1 MIKTYQRKE
10 MLSKIAISNF
20 RSIKNRIEFSF
31 EATSFK
37 EHYNNL
43 VEVGSKKLLK
53 SSVIYGA
60 NASGKSNILMAF
72 SAIDF
77 LVLKSAKFEPNEEIQ
92 PYEPYLL
99 DKSTIN
105 QPVKFELEFY
115 VEGVFYTFFLEFTK
129 SEITRE
135 ELLYRPKRQP
145 SLIYSRIGSSP
156 ISFGEYYKGDRKSIA
171 KKLLP
176 NQLFLSKAVLDNV
189 QILIPVFN
197 FFKEKLAPYP
207 FFEDFHESRIQQ
219 LYAERLADPNDI
231 EFNEKFNRIICALDT
246 GLSKVKSEVIDW
258 GKSPLP
264 DDIPVAVAEKIK
276 DDYKYRIKAIHNLYE
291 NNTIVGEIAFDKS
304 EESKGTQSL
313 FMLTGIILDAFED
326 GTVLVV
332 DEFEK
337 NLHPHITKSLIK
349 LFHNP
354 SINDKN
360 AQLIFATHDL
370 SQLDSDIFRR
380 DQIWFTE
387 KNERGETDLF
397 SMADI
402 SGVRTNVPYD
412 KWYDSGKF
420 GATPI
425 INELEMTF

>member
-1 MIKTYQRKE
+1 
-10 MLSKIAISNF
+10 MLSRIAIENF

-43 VEVGSKKLLK
+43 VELNGKKLLK

-60 NASGKSNILMAF
+60 NASGQSNILMAF

-77 LVLKSAKFEPNEEIQ
+77 LVRGSAKHTPNEGIG

-99 DKSTIN
+99 DKTSKKK
-105 QPVKFELEFY
+105 PVKFELDFY
-115 VEGVFYTFFLEFTK
+115 IEDVLYTLFLEYRDK
-129 SEITRE
+129 EITRE
-135 ELLYRPKRQP
+135 ELVFRPKKQP
-145 SLIYSRIGSSP
+145 SLIYSMVGNSP
-156 ISFGEYYKGDRKSIA
+156 IKFGDHYKGDRKSIE

-189 QILIPVFN
+189 QVLIPVFN
-197 FFKEKLAPYP
+197 FFKEKLASYP
-207 FFEDFHESRIQQ
+207 FFEDFHESRTQH
-219 LYAERLADPNDI
+219 LYAERLADTDDI
-231 EFNEKFNRIICALDT
+231 EFSEKFNRIICALDT
-246 GLSKVKSEVIDW
+246 GITKVKSEVVDW
-258 GKSPLP
+258 EKSPLP
-264 DDIPVAVAEKIK
+264 DDIPGLVAERIK
-276 DDYKYRIKAIHNLYE
+276 DDFKMKVRTVHKVFE
-291 NNTIVGEIAFDKS
+291 NDEVVGETMFDKS

-313 FMLTGIILDAFED
+313 FILTGIILDAFED
-326 GTVLVV
+326 GTILIV

-337 NLHPHITKSLIK
+337 NLHPHVTKSLIK
-349 LFHNP
+349 LFHDP
-354 SINDKN
+354 GINDKN

-380 DQIWFTE
+380 DQIWFVE
-387 KNERGETDLF
+387 KNEKGETDLF

-402 SGVRTNVPYD
+402 SGVRSNIPYD

>member
-1 MIKTYQRKE
+1 
-10 MLSKIAISNF
+10 MLSRIAIENF
-20 RSIKNRIEFSF
+20 RSIKNRVEFSF
-31 EATSFK
+31 EATTFK
-37 EHYNNL
+37 EHYNNI
-43 VEVGSKKLLK
+43 VEVHNKKLLK
-53 SSVIYGA
+53 TSVIYGP

-77 LVLKSAKFEPNEEIQ
+77 LVLKSARFEPNEEIG
-92 PYEPYLL
+92 PYEPFLL
-99 DKSTIN
+99 NKSSKN
-105 QPVKFELEFY
+105 ESVKFELDFY
-115 VEGVFYTFFLEFTK
+115 IDDILYTLFLEFKKNT
-129 SEITRE
+129 ITRE
-135 ELLYRPKRQP
+135 ELVFRPKRQ
-145 SLIYSRIGSSP
+145 SSIIYSRLSDRP
-156 ISFGEYYKGDRKSIA
+156 IVFGEHYKGDRKSIE

-189 QILIPVFN
+189 EILIPVFN
-197 FFKEKLAPYP
+197 FFKEKLASYP

-219 LYAERLADPNDI
+219 LYAKRLADPEDT
-231 EFNEKFNRIICALDT
+231 EFNKKFNRIICALDT
-246 GLSKVKSEVIDW
+246 GISKVKSEAIDW
-258 GKSPLP
+258 EKSPLSEDMP
-264 DDIPVAVAEKIK
+264 ESVVEKIME
-276 DDYKYRIKAIHNLYE
+276 DYKYKIKAVHNIYE
-291 NNTIVGEIAFDKS
+291 NDTIVGEKEFDKS

-326 GTVLVV
+326 GTILVV

-354 SINDKN
+354 LINEKN

-402 SGVRTNVPYD
+402 SGVRPNVPYD

>member
-1 MIKTYQRKE
+1 MIITDEYKE
-10 MLSKIAISNF
+10 MLSRIAIENY
-20 RSIKNRIEFSF
+20 RSIKNQLEFSF
-31 EATSFK
+31 EATTFK

-43 VEVGSKKLLK
+43 VEVKNKKLLK
-53 SSVIYGA
+53 TSVIYGP

-77 LVLKSAKFEPNEEIQ
+77 LVLKSANLAPNEKIW
-92 PYEPYLL
+92 PYEPHLL
-99 DKSTIN
+99 DISTKN
-105 QPVKFELEFY
+105 QPVKLEVDFY
-115 VEGVFYTFFLEFTK
+115 IEGILYTLLLSFAEN
-129 SEITRE
+129 EIIQE
-135 ELLYRPKRQP
+135 ELIFRPKKQS
-145 SLIYSRIGSSP
+145 SLIYSRISNKP
-156 ISFGEYYKGDRKSIA
+156 IVFGEYYKGERKSIE

-189 QILIPVFN
+189 QLLIPVFN

-207 FFEDFHESRIQQ
+207 FFEGLHESRIQQ
-219 LYAERLADPNDI
+219 LYAKRLADPKDI

-246 GLSKVKSEVIDW
+246 GISRVKSEVIDW
-258 GKSPLP
+258 EKNPILSSMSN
-264 DDIPVAVAEKIK
+264 PVVEKLKDEYKYKIK
-276 DDYKYRIKAIHNLYE
+276 AVHNIYNCDE
-291 NNTIVGEIAFDKS
+291 IVGEVEFDKDN
-304 EESKGTQSL
+304 ESKGTQSL
-313 FMLTGIILDAFED
+313 FGLTGIILDAFEN
-326 GTVLVV
+326 GSILVV

-354 SINDKN
+354 SINEKN

-370 SQLDSDIFRR
+370 SQLDSDLFRR
-380 DQIWFTE
+380 DQIWFVE
-387 KNERGETDLF
+387 KNEKGETDLF

-402 SGVRTNVPYD
+402 SGVRSNVPYD

-425 INELEMTF
+425 INELEMTV

>member
-1 MIKTYQRKE
+1 
-10 MLSKIAISNF
+10 MLSRIAIENF

-43 VEVGSKKLLK
+43 VELNGKKLLK

-77 LVLKSAKFEPNEEIQ
+77 LVRGSAKHTPNEGIG

-99 DKSTIN
+99 DKSSKKK
-105 QPVKFELEFY
+105 PVKFELDFY
-115 VEGVFYTFFLEFTK
+115 IEDVLYTLFLEYRDK
-129 SEITRE
+129 EITRE
-135 ELLYRPKRQP
+135 ELVFRPKKQP
-145 SLIYSRIGSSP
+145 SLIYSRVGNSP
-156 ISFGEYYKGDRKSIA
+156 IKFGDHYKGDRKSIE

-189 QILIPVFN
+189 QVLIPVFN
-197 FFKEKLAPYP
+197 FFKEKLASYP
-207 FFEDFHESRIQQ
+207 FFEDFHEGRTQH
-219 LYAERLADPNDI
+219 LYAERLADTDDI
-231 EFNEKFNRIICALDT
+231 EFSEKFNRIICALDT
-246 GLSKVKSEVIDW
+246 GITKVKSEVVDW
-258 GKSPLP
+258 EKSPLP
-264 DDIPVAVAEKIK
+264 DDIPGLVAERIK
-276 DDYKYRIKAIHNLYE
+276 DDFKFKVRTVHKVFE
-291 NNTIVGEIAFDKS
+291 NDEVVGETMFDKS

-313 FMLTGIILDAFED
+313 FILTGIILDAFED
-326 GTVLVV
+326 GTILIV

-337 NLHPHITKSLIK
+337 NLHPHVTKSLIK
-349 LFHNP
+349 LFHDP
-354 SINDKN
+354 EINDKN

-380 DQIWFTE
+380 DQIWFVE
-387 KNERGETDLF
+387 KNEKGETDLF

-402 SGVRTNVPYD
+402 SGVRSNIPYD

>member
-1 MIKTYQRKE
+1 
-10 MLSKIAISNF
+10 MLSRIAIENF
-20 RSIKNRIEFSF
+20 RSIKNRVEFSF
-31 EATSFK
+31 EATTFK

-43 VEVGSKKLLK
+43 VEVHNKKLLK
-53 SSVIYGA
+53 TSVIYGP

-77 LVLKSAKFEPNEEIQ
+77 LVLRSAKFEPKEEIG

-99 DKSTIN
+99 DRSTKD
-105 QPVKFELEFY
+105 QPVKFELDFY
-115 VEGVFYTFFLEFTK
+115 IDDILYTLFLEFKKNT
-129 SEITRE
+129 ITRE
-135 ELLYRPKRQP
+135 ELVFRPKRQP
-145 SLIYSRIGSSP
+145 SVIYSRIFGNP
-156 ISFGEYYKGDRKSIA
+156 IAFGEHYKGDRKSIE

-189 QILIPVFN
+189 EVLIPVFN
-197 FFKEKLAPYP
+197 FFKEKLASYP

-219 LYAERLADPNDI
+219 LYARRLADPEDI
-231 EFNEKFNRIICALDT
+231 EFNEKFNRIICAFDT
-246 GLSKVKSEVIDW
+246 GISRVKSEIIDW
-258 GKSPLP
+258 KKVNLP
-264 DDIPVAVAEKIK
+264 QDIPESVIERLKDDHMYKIK
-276 DDYKYRIKAIHNLYE
+276 AVHNVYE
-291 NNTIVGEIAFDKS
+291 NDKIVGETEFDKDQ
-304 EESKGTQSL
+304 ESRGTQSL
-313 FMLTGIILDAFED
+313 FMLAGIILDAFED
-326 GTVLVV
+326 STILVV

-354 SINDKN
+354 SVNEKN

-402 SGVRTNVPYD
+402 SGVRPNVPYD

-425 INELEMTF
+425 VNELEMTF

>member
-1 MIKTYQRKE
+1 
-10 MLSKIAISNF
+10 MLSRIAIENF

-43 VEVGSKKLLK
+43 VELNGKKLLK

-77 LVLKSAKFEPNEEIQ
+77 LVRGSAKHTPNEGIG

-99 DKSTIN
+99 DKTSKKK
-105 QPVKFELEFY
+105 PVKFELDFY
-115 VEGVFYTFFLEFTK
+115 IEDVLYTLFLEYRDK
-129 SEITRE
+129 EITRE
-135 ELLYRPKRQP
+135 ELVFRPKKQP
-145 SLIYSRIGSSP
+145 SLIYSRVGNSP
-156 ISFGEYYKGDRKSIA
+156 IKFGDHYKGDRKSIE

-189 QILIPVFN
+189 QVLIPVFN
-197 FFKEKLAPYP
+197 FFKEKLASYP
-207 FFEDFHESRIQQ
+207 FFEDFHESRTQH
-219 LYAERLADPNDI
+219 LYAERLADTDDI
-231 EFNEKFNRIICALDT
+231 EFSEKFNRIICALDT
-246 GLSKVKSEVIDW
+246 GITKVKSEVVDW
-258 GKSPLP
+258 EKSPLP
-264 DDIPVAVAEKIK
+264 DDIPGLVAERIK
-276 DDYKYRIKAIHNLYE
+276 DDFKFKVRTVHKVFE
-291 NNTIVGEIAFDKS
+291 NDEVVGETMFDKS

-313 FMLTGIILDAFED
+313 FILTGIILDAFED
-326 GTVLVV
+326 GTILIV

-337 NLHPHITKSLIK
+337 NLHPHVTKSLIK
-349 LFHNP
+349 LFHDP
-354 SINDKN
+354 GINDKN

-380 DQIWFTE
+380 DQIWFVE
-387 KNERGETDLF
+387 KNEKGETDLF

-402 SGVRTNVPYD
+402 SGVRSNIPYD

>member
-1 MIKTYQRKE
+1 
-10 MLSKIAISNF
+10 MLSKIAIENF

-31 EATSFK
+31 EAAAFK
-37 EHYNNL
+37 EHYHNTA
-43 VEVGSKKLLK
+43 EIDSKKLLK
-53 SSVIYGA
+53 SSVIYGP

-72 SAIDF
+72 TAIDF
-77 LVLKSAKFEPNEEIQ
+77 LVLRSANYTPGEKID

-99 DKSTIN
+99 DRFSKN
-105 QPVKFELEFY
+105 FPVRFELDFY
-115 VEGVFYTFFLEFTK
+115 IQNILYTLYLEYTSK
-129 SEITRE
+129 KITRE
-135 ELLYRPKRQP
+135 ELIFRPKKQP
-145 SLIYSRIGSSP
+145 SVIYSRTENNP
-156 ISFGEYYKGDRKSIA
+156 ISFGEYYKGDRKAIE

-189 QILIPVFN
+189 QILIPVFT
-197 FFKEKLAPYP
+197 FFKEKLASFP
-207 FFEDFHESRIQQ
+207 FFEDFHENKFQQ
-219 LYAERLADPNDI
+219 LYARRLADPEDF

-246 GLSKVKSEVIDW
+246 GILKVKSERIDW
-258 GKSPLP
+258 EKSPLP
-264 DDIPVAVAEKIK
+264 EDIPDSVAESIKHEYKYKIK
-276 DDYKYRIKAIHNLYE
+276 AVHKVYE
-291 NNTIVGEIAFDKS
+291 NDSVVGETAFDKS

-326 GTVLVV
+326 GSILIV

-354 SINDKN
+354 EINDKD

-380 DQIWFTE
+380 DQIWFVE

-402 SGVRTNVPYD
+402 SGVRPNVPYD

>member
-1 MIKTYQRKE
+1 MTKTHQYPE
-10 MLSKIAISNF
+10 MLSRIAIENF
-20 RSIKNRIEFSF
+20 RSIKNRVEFSF
-31 EATSFK
+31 EATTFK
-37 EHYNNL
+37 EHYHNI
-43 VEVGSKKLLK
+43 VELHNKKLLK
-53 SSVIYGA
+53 TTVIYGP
-60 NASGKSNILMAF
+60 NASGKSNILRAF

-77 LVLKSAKFEPNEEIQ
+77 LVLRSAKFEPNENIG

-99 DKSTIN
+99 DRLSRD
-105 QPVKFELEFY
+105 QPVKFELDF
-115 VEGVFYTFFLEFTK
+115 FIDDILYTLFLEFK
-129 SEITRE
+129 KNIITRE
-135 ELLYRPKRQP
+135 ELVFRPKRQ
-145 SLIYSRIGSSP
+145 SSVIYSRIIDEP
-156 ISFGEYYKGDRKSIA
+156 IVFGEHYKGDRKSIE

-189 QILIPVFN
+189 EVLIPVFN
-197 FFKEKLAPYP
+197 FFKEKLASYP
-207 FFEDFHESRIQQ
+207 FFEEFHESRIQQ
-219 LYAERLADPNDI
+219 LYAKRLADTEDT
-231 EFNEKFNRIICALDT
+231 EFNKQFNRIICALDT
-246 GLSKVKSEVIDW
+246 GISRVKSEVIDW
-258 GKSPLP
+258 EKSPLP
-264 DDIPVAVAEKIK
+264 EDIPDSLAERIK
-276 DDYKYRIKAIHNLYE
+276 DDYKYKIKAVHNVYG
-291 NNTIVGEIAFDKS
+291 NDSIIGETEFDRN

-313 FMLTGIILDAFED
+313 FMLTGIILDAFER
-326 GTVLVV
+326 GAILVV

-354 SINDKN
+354 LINKKN

-402 SGVRTNVPYD
+402 NGVRSNIPYD

-425 INELEMTF
+425 IDELELTY

>member
-1 MIKTYQRKE
+1 
-10 MLSKIAISNF
+10 MLSRIAIENF

-43 VEVGSKKLLK
+43 AEVSNKKLLK
-53 SSVIYGA
+53 TSVIYGP

-72 SAIDF
+72 SAINF
-77 LVLKSAKFEPNEEIQ
+77 LILRSAKFEPKEGIG

-99 DKSTIN
+99 NNTTKN
-105 QPVKFELEFY
+105 QPVKFELDFY
-115 VEGVFYTFFLEFTK
+115 IDDVLYTLFLEYRRD
-129 SEITRE
+129 EITRE
-135 ELLYRPKRQP
+135 ELMFRPKKQP
-145 SLIYSRIGSSP
+145 SIIYSRTVNSP
-156 ISFGEYYKGDRKSIA
+156 ITFGEHYKGDRKTIE

-189 QILIPVFN
+189 QILIPVYN
-197 FFKEKLAPYP
+197 FFKEKLASYP
-207 FFEDFHESRIQQ
+207 FFEDFHESKIQQ
-219 LYAERLADPNDI
+219 LYAERLADPNDV
-231 EFNEKFNRIICALDT
+231 EFNKKFNRIICALDT
-246 GLSKVKSEVIDW
+246 GVSKVKSETIDW
-258 GKSPLP
+258 EKSPLP
-264 DDIPVAVAEKIK
+264 EDIPDSVAEKIK
-276 DDYKYRIKAIHNLYE
+276 DDFRYKIKTVHNVYD
-291 NNTIVGEIAFDKS
+291 NDVIVGETEFDKS

-326 GTVLVV
+326 GSILVV

-349 LFHNP
+349 LFHDP
-354 SINDKN
+354 SINDKK

-370 SQLDSDIFRR
+370 SQLDSNIFRR
-380 DQIWFTE
+380 DQIWFVE

-402 SGVRTNVPYD
+402 SGVRPNIPYD